1 MDLTLIVNRL
11 KAADTSL
18 LEIESAAGLDAA
30 MRANRV
36 APAAYVIPL
45 NERAVQ
51 LPQISIV
58 EHVEHRLFGV
68 VFVISC
74 LSDTG
79 DDAVVDLATVR
90 AQVKAA
96 LIGFVPDSTTA
107 EPVTFQGGDLV
118 QFQGDGQLWWSDEYQ
133 LKSFYR
139 SA

>member
-1 MDLTLIVNRL
+1 MDVTLIVNRL

-30 MRANRV
+30 MRANRA

-45 NERAVQ
+45 SERAVQ
-51 LPQISIV
+51 LPSIGIV
-58 EHVEHRLFGV
+58 EHFEHRLFGV

-74 LSDTG
+74 LSTTG

-90 AQVKAA
+90 AQVKEA
-96 LIGFVPDSTTA
+96 LIGFVPDATTG
-107 EPVTFQGGDLV
+107 EPVTFAGGDLV

-133 LKSFYR
+133 LKTYYR
-139 SA
+139 RA